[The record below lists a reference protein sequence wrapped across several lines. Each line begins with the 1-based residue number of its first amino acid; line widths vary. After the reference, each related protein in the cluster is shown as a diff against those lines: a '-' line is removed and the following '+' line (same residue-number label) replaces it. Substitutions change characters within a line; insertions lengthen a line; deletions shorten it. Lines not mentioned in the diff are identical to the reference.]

1 MSAFPSPGGESPR
14 PVSAPPNLA
23 KRSFLFS
30 IALHA
35 VFVLAAVA
43 IGVFSA
49 RSRKTEPKDVMI
61 EFTVAV
67 PPQPEETAAPEP
79 DPEPAAKPEPEPEAP
94 PPKPKDPDALPPEK
108 PKPPKFVKGK
118 IVRREAPKPE
128 RRIVERPKKET
139 PPKVVKLPAQKL
151 EIKGPKLSDEEI
163 RKLLDQGARP
173 SDRTSVPDSENAR
186 CTALIFNA
194 VKRAWICPDAS
205 AITGR
210 EPKIEFTLGT
220 GGSLGNVRLVA
231 SSGNAE
237 FDQSVVNAARAVRF
251 VSGLTPGFIR
261 ENPRV
266 TITFALEGA

>member
-30 IALHA
+30 IALHL

-67 PPQPEETAAPEP
+67 PPQPEETATPEPADKP
-79 DPEPAAKPEPEPEAP
+79 DPEPAPPP

-118 IVRREAPKPE
+118 IVHREAPKPE
-128 RRIVERPKKET
+128 RKIVERPKRET
-139 PPKVVKLPAQKL
+139 PPKIVKLPTQKL
-151 EIKGPKLSDEEI
+151 NTKGPKLTDEEI

-173 SDRTSVPDSENAR
+173 SDHTSVPDSENAR
-186 CTALIFNA
+186 CTALLFNA
-194 VKRAWICPDAS
+194 IKRAWICPDAS
-205 AITGR
+205 AITGK

-220 GGSLGNVRLVA
+220 GGALGNVRLVA